1 MVRDR
6 ERLNGASSA
15 SGFSDMVEQMK
26 DLAQQ
31 QSALNGQLS
40 QMGLNPGGGKQEGIG
55 IDKEGREKAAQQQ
68 RQIARALEDVADADA
83 TGKADALA
91 REAKALASAL
101 EGGAPD
107 PAVLQR
113 QQQLY
118 KRMLSAGQF
127 LEQEEQDESG
137 KREATPYRGGAPFV
151 PTATRVTAKPLDPYA
166 APGWESLRGLSAEE
180 RRLVGEYFKRLNAK
194 P

>member
-1 MVRDR
+1 
-6 ERLNGASSA
+6 
-15 SGFSDMVEQMK
+15 MK

-31 QSALNGQLS
+31 QGALNGQLS
-40 QMGLNPGGGKQEGIG
+40 QMGLNPGGGANQQQGIG
-55 IDKEGREKAAQQQ
+55 LDKNARDKAAQQQ
-68 RQIARALEDVADADA
+68 REIARALEDVADADA

-101 EGGAPD
+101 ERGAPD

-127 LEQEEQDESG
+127 LEQDEQDESG
-137 KREATPYRGGAPFV
+137 KREATPYRGGTPFV
-151 PTATRVTAKPLDPYA
+151 PATQRVDAKPLEPYA
-166 APGWESLRGLSAEE
+166 APGWEALRALSAEE

>member
-1 MVRDR
+1 
-6 ERLNGASSA
+6 
-15 SGFSDMVEQMK
+15 
-26 DLAQQ
+26 
-31 QSALNGQLS
+31 
-40 QMGLNPGGGKQEGIG
+40 MGLTPGGGGKQEGIG
-55 IDKEGREKAAQQQ
+55 VDKNAREKAAQQQ

-101 EGGAPD
+101 EAGAPD

-137 KREATPYRGGAPFV
+137 KREATPYRGGSPFV
-151 PTATRVTAKPLDPYA
+151 PVPARVVAKPLEPYTS
-166 APGWESLRGLSAEE
+166 PGWESLRGLSAEE